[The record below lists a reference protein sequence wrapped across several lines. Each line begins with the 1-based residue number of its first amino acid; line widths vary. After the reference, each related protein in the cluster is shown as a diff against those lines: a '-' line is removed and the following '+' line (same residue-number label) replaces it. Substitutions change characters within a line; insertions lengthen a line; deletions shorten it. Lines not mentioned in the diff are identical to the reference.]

1 MKISVVVITYNEERN
16 IRRCLESVQDFAAE
30 IIVVDS
36 GSKDKT
42 TEICR
47 ELGATVIHHPFEG
60 HVEQKNFA
68 LTQAGNEWVLS
79 LDADEALTAE
89 LKASVIALEGMPK
102 VDGFTMNRLTSY
114 CGQWIRH
121 SGWYPDQKL
130 RLFNRHKGKWS
141 GTNPHDKFNLEAG
154 CATAHLRG
162 DLLHYSYHSLADH
175 HDKINLFSTI
185 GAQAMFEQGQRSSIL
200 KIVFKP
206 MARFLRHYV
215 FKMGFLDGLMGYNIA
230 VNTAHASFLK
240 YLRLYYLQKGRTI

>member
-16 IRRCLESVQDFAAE
+16 IRRCLESVLDFAAE

-36 GSKDKT
+36 GSQDKT

-47 ELGATVIHHPFEG
+47 ELGAHVIQHPFKG
-60 HVEQKNFA
+60 HVEQKNYA
-68 LTQAGNEWVLS
+68 LLQANNDWVLS
-79 LDADEALTAE
+79 LDADEALSPE
-89 LKASVIALEGMPK
+89 LKASVLALSETPK

-130 RLFNRHKGKWS
+130 RLFNRHKGAWS
-141 GTNPHDKFNLEAG
+141 GINPHDEYILTAG
-154 CATAHLRG
+154 CRTAHLRG

-175 HDKINLFSTI
+175 LLKINLFSSI
-185 GAQAMFEQGQRSSIL
+185 GAQAMFDNGKRSSIF
-200 KIVFKP
+200 KIVYKP
-206 MARFLRHYV
+206 LARFIRHYIL
-215 FKMGFLDGLMGYNIA
+215 KAGFLDGLMGYNIA
-230 VNTAHASFLK
+230 INTAHASFLK